1 VDNTY
6 HFKQPITI
14 NSVCMWGIYVD
25 VRSLPY
31 EVLVKMY
38 ERHNRINSTNIC
50 NGYREYIDNK
60 FYQSE
65 FESFSNLNLRCIQRG
80 FTYCLGLGPDYL
92 KNDMTL
98 GELKNRIQN
107 ELKELGFTQEP
118 YLINEVWIS

>member
-1 VDNTY
+1 
-6 HFKQPITI
+6 
-14 NSVCMWGIYVD
+14 MGGIYVD
-25 VRSLPY
+25 VRSLSY

-60 FYQSE
+60 FYQRE
-65 FESFSNLNLRCIQRG
+65 FESFSNLNLCCVQRG
-80 FTYCLGLGPDYL
+80 MFSYCIGLGPDYL

-107 ELKELGFTQEP
+107 ELRELGFSQEP
-118 YLINEVWIS
+118 YLINEVWIRPHSNG